1 MSSSMSSAPNRARP
15 RGRSVGVTKRELLEE
30 GQLKRREGQAQCSR
44 LLGFIH
50 ISLSP
55 HRLSLSRALS
65 SSDFEF

>member
-1 MSSSMSSAPNRARP
+1 MAFTILNFLLLFWIL
-15 RGRSVGVTKRELLEE
+15 VGVTKRELLEE

-55 HRLSLSRALS
+55 HSLSLSRALS

>member
-1 MSSSMSSAPNRARP
+1 MAFTILNFIFLFSILVR
-15 RGRSVGVTKRELLEE
+15 VTKRELLEE

-65 SSDFEF
+65 RSDFEF